1 MKRRAMV
8 GMGAAV
14 AAALVIA
21 MIPVAAHP
29 GHDHKVLGTVVTVA
43 ADRLVVK
50 DREGKDITITL
61 NAATKVIKDK
71 KPVRLDEV
79 KPGVRVVVTAATNEQ
94 KVTIGKLID
103 LGTARPT
110 K

>member
-1 MKRRAMV
+1 MV

-103 LGTARPT
+103 LGTVRPT

>member
-1 MKRRAMV
+1 MTRRVMV

-50 DREGKDITITL
+50 DREGKDMTITL

-103 LGTARPT
+103 LGTAQPT

>member
-1 MKRRAMV
+1 MTRRTMV
-8 GMGAAV
+8 ARGVAV
-14 AAALVIA
+14 AAALLIA
-21 MIPVAAHP
+21 MVPVAAHP

-50 DREGKDITITL
+50 DRAGKDVTITL

-71 KPVRLDEV
+71 KPVRIDEV
-79 KPGVRVVVTAATNEQ
+79 KPGVRVVVTAAVDEQ
-94 KVTIGKLID
+94 KVTIAKLID
-103 LGTARPT
+103 LGLSRTT

>member
-1 MKRRAMV
+1 MTRRAMV

>member
-1 MKRRAMV
+1 MTRRAMV
-8 GMGAAV
+8 GMGAA
-14 AAALVIA
+14 ALAALAITMV
-21 MIPVAAHP
+21 PLAAHP
-29 GHDHKVLGTVVTVA
+29 GHDHKILGTVVTVA

-61 NAATKVIKDK
+61 NAATKVIRDK
-71 KPVRLDEV
+71 KPVRLEDV
-79 KPGVRVVVTAATNEQ
+79 KPGVRVVVTAATERTS
-94 KVTIGKLID
+94 TIGKLID